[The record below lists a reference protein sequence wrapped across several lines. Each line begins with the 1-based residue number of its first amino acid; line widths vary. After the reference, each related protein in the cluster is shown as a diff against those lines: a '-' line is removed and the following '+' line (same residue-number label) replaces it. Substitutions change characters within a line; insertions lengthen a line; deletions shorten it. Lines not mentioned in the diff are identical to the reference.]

1 MMMLLFLL
9 IKTQVCSCFVS
20 CNVIVFRQEL
30 LVITVMERS
39 TRGLESTVKLVT
51 ALFPS
56 QLFLLSMKVQLPARR
71 YMT

>member
-1 MMMLLFLL
+1 MMLLFLL
-9 IKTQVCSCFVS
+9 IKTQVCLCFVS

-30 LVITVMERS
+30 LVTMVMERS
-39 TRGLESTVKLVT
+39 TTGLESTVKLVT